1 MPEGPEVRRYGQSLA
16 KAVSQKALK
25 QINVLSGRYTKKMIP
40 GTLDVVNSLPAKV
53 TGVGVHGKF
62 LYWLLNNDFYVWNT
76 LGMTGHWSPEKR
88 KHSRVE
94 FCLGDGTK
102 VYFNDQR
109 NFGTLKFVRG
119 RYYLLQKLKSLGPD
133 MLANDVSDDVF
144 TEKLRRKPTWPITK
158 AIMNQS
164 VVAGVGNYVKADSL
178 WLAGLSP
185 HRTVESLSDKE
196 ISLLN
201 ASIKK
206 VLRESFRFGG
216 ASIRTYENF
225 DGSLGEYAQRFLVY
239 NQKKD
244 PHGNEV
250 TKEKTAD
257 GRTTHWVPSVQR

>member
-16 KAVSQKALK
+16 KAVSQKTLQ

-40 GTLDVVNSLPAKV
+40 GIHDILDDLPAKV

-62 LYWLLNNDFYVWNT
+62 LYWMLNNDFYVWNT

-94 FCLGDGTK
+94 FCLSDGTK

-119 RYYLLQKLKSLGPD
+119 RYYLLQKLNSLGPD

-144 TEKLRRKPTWPITK
+144 IEKLRRKSTWPITK

-164 VVAGVGNYVKADSL
+164 VVSGVGNYVKADAL
-178 WLAGLSP
+178 WLSCLSP
-185 HRTVESLSDKE
+185 HRTVDSLTNEDLT
-196 ISLLN
+196 LLN
-201 ASIKK
+201 KSIKK
-206 VLRESFRFGG
+206 VLRESYNHGG
-216 ASIRTYENF
+216 ATIRSYENF
-225 DGSLGEYAQRFLVY
+225 DGSLGEYTQRFLVY